1 MFVQAGV
8 RLRHQE
14 EGGAEGLSQHGLW
27 PGFSPPGPAFLTPR
41 GKLHTTGGSGQGR
54 GCKEGGEGTSLSPHP
69 IPVIFSVP
77 LPTHPSF
84 LPWGNLLAA
93 PRSPKSLTPVP
104 HLPPRCLPP
113 RSGYQLPAWTIAV
126 ASSLVFPSPPANY
139 PSPAFGTRGVPL
151 TCKSYV
157 ISSSSTLTQAP
168 TPLGAKAICD
178 KLN

>member
-93 PRSPKSLTPVP
+93 PCSPESDPCPPPTTQMPTTQVWLPAPSLDDCSSFLTGFPLTPCK
-104 HLPPRCLPP
+104 LSFSCLWH
-113 RSGYQLPAWTIAV
+113 Q
-126 ASSLVFPSPPANY
+126 
-139 PSPAFGTRGVPL
+139 RG
-151 TCKSYV
+151 S
-157 ISSSSTLTQAP
+157 INMQI
-168 TPLGAKAICD
+168 ICY
-178 KLN
+178 LF